1 MDVEHLFVQAM
12 KERMLA
18 NGIGHNFL
26 YVVDALHSQHSGNHV
41 LAAPF
46 VFVCFPMSHQ
56 VNSGTLQLVPQI
68 TAQPQPFLIN
78 SVIIHTISVDGF
90 V

>member
-1 MDVEHLFVQAM
+1 MVVEHLFVQAV
-12 KERMLA
+12 KEWMLA

-26 YVVDALHSQHSGNHV
+26 NVVDALHSQRSGNHV

-46 VFVCFPMSHQ
+46 VFLYFPVSHQ
-56 VNSGTLQLVPQI
+56 THSRTLQLVPQVM
-68 TAQPQPFLIN
+68 AQPHPLLIN
-78 SVIIHTISVDGF
+78 SVIIHTISDDGF